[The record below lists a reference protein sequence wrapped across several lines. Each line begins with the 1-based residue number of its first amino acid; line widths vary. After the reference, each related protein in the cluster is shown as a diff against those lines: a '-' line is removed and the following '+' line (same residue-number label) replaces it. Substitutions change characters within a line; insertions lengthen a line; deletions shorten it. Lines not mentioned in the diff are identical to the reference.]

1 MDHELLAKAIVLGCS
16 AIGGGIAMLSAI
28 GMGLGI
34 GGATG
39 KAVEGISRQPE
50 AQGSILKTLL
60 VGAALA
66 ETTGIFAFIIAIM
79 LVVANPLVGLLG

>member
-1 MDHELLAKAIVLGCS
+1 MDKLLAQAIVLGCS
-16 AIGGGIAMLSAI
+16 ALGGGIAMLSAI
-28 GMGLGI
+28 GMGIGI

-39 KAVEGISRQPE
+39 KAVEGIARQPE

-66 ETTGIFAFIIAIM
+66 ETTGIFSFIIAIM
-79 LVVANPLVGLLG
+79 LVIANPLVGLLG